1 LCFLEQRNEH
11 VVSCGSL
18 MSGGFAGRSE
28 GRVKQTAGPA
38 PLACCTDS
46 SDSDGCMPDRDALLR
61 EDLGPDAASD
71 SMLVKSCDCS
81 VACKVCQVISPD
93 EDFDQNRRK
102 RPYAPEQLQS
112 NRFLRKVFFKSRDQ
126 VKRANQKVVTMRSEQ
141 NTSTGIIA
149 SMEDEKVQ
157 TGKRFDDLTKMYE
170 RKCGEVREKDK
181 DLACVRNT
189 IQERSSTI
197 ERMEKDITLASST
210 IERMEKDITLAS
222 STIERR
228 DTHILG
234 MHRDLLDARTTISA
248 LQEASL
254 VSDGEQLL
262 SSAQALYGPTVA
274 QAPHILRVEYN
285 LNISQQHVDEANAKI
300 RDMEAVGVC
309 KDDAITTLMRQNEE
323 LQASI
328 SKKSKII
335 EARDKTVLIEAEKL
349 EIANRNVRSMTSA
362 CKTSREEVIEL
373 HNRIHNMPEWLA
385 NSKS

>member
-1 LCFLEQRNEH
+1 
-11 VVSCGSL
+11 
-18 MSGGFAGRSE
+18 
-28 GRVKQTAGPA
+28 
-38 PLACCTDS
+38 LACCTDS

-81 VACKVCQVISPD
+81 VVCKVCQVISPD
-93 EDFDQNRRK
+93 EDFDQNRRQ

-112 NRFLRKVFFKSRDQ
+112 NRFLRKVFFISRDQ

-189 IQERSSTI
+189 IQER
-197 ERMEKDITLASST
+197 SST